1 MLTDF
6 EFNTNFILGKTYVH
20 STYDAQ
26 VWIANLNSNPSCKSL
41 NLDGKFFKMLM
52 NVKYFFCIM
61 YYMFICECYFFEV
74 ITLLFIEQVWPAQEH
89 FWQRGECIYSD
100 GNIRKNTSFNAK
112 IYALPILFTNLC
124 WSEHKGPLSL
134 AVTSF
139 NKSWLTCHYAL
150 SSRLKFHVNGDMSN
164 YNSKG
169 PVSKDPPFTYERRS

>member
-1 MLTDF
+1 M
-6 EFNTNFILGKTYVH
+6 
-20 STYDAQ
+20 
-26 VWIANLNSNPSCKSL
+26 WIANLNSNPSCKSL

-112 IYALPILFTNLC
+112 FTPCQFYSPIYVGVSIKA
-124 WSEHKGPLSL
+124 PLSL
-134 AVTSF
+134 ASAVTSF
-139 NKSWLTCHYAL
+139 NKSWLTCHYTL
-150 SSRLKFHVNGDMSN
+150 SSYLKFRLNGGMSN

-169 PVSKDPPFTYERRS
+169 PVS

>member
-6 EFNTNFILGKTYVH
+6 EFNTNFILGTCVH

-74 ITLLFIEQVWPAQEH
+74 ITLTIIRWTSMTSTGTFLTKRRMHLLRWKHKKKYLFQ
-89 FWQRGECIYSD
+89 C
-100 GNIRKNTSFNAK
+100 K

-134 AVTSF
+134 AAGVTSF
-139 NKSWLTCHYAL
+139 NKSWLTCHYTL
-150 SSRLKFHVNGDMSN
+150 SSYLKFRVNGDMSN
-164 YNSKG
+164 RGARYITDFDRWFSKA
-169 PVSKDPPFTYERRS
+169 